1 MILINN
7 PKFDI
12 AATTADDC
20 AAAGTIVP
28 HKRVLQ
34 GFANSALKAAA
45 VSWFVV
51 AAIGQLMFVYYLL
64 FLYGAAAARGDWLVL
79 NKVMPHGYVPGDSAG
94 NFAIM
99 LHIFLAVIIVVG
111 GLIQLIPMV
120 RQRAPMLHRWNGR
133 MFLLAVCL
141 TSLAG
146 LYMLWIR
153 GSVGDLIQHLGSTL
167 GALLIWLCAIMALR
181 HALARQLVV
190 HRRWALRL
198 YLVANAVWFYRI
210 ALMFWILLNHGPAG
224 FDPETFTGPTLNFL
238 SFAQTLLPLAVLEGY
253 FAVQQRGG
261 AIARIGFAAGLWVL
275 TVAMGVGIFGALMG
289 MWLPK
294 M

>member
-1 MILINN
+1 MSN

-12 AATTADDC
+12 PATQADDYS
-20 AAAGTIVP
+20 ASGVVVP
-28 HKRVLQ
+28 NKRTPQ
-34 GFANSALKAAA
+34 TFANIALKAAA
-45 VSWFVV
+45 VFWFVV
-51 AAIGQLMFVYYLL
+51 AATGQLMFVYYLI

-94 NFAIM
+94 NFAIV

-120 RQRAPMLHRWNGR
+120 RRHAPILHRWNGR
-133 MFLLAVCL
+133 VFMLAVCA

-167 GALLIWLCAIMALR
+167 DALLIWLCAIMALR

-210 ALMFWILLNHGPAG
+210 GLMFWILLNHGPAG
-224 FDPETFTGPTLNFL
+224 FDPETFTGPTLSFL
-238 SFAQTLLPLAVLEGY
+238 SFAQTLLPLAVLEVY
-253 FAVQQRGG
+253 FAVQRRGS
-261 AIARIGFAAGLWVL
+261 AVARFGFAAGLFLL
-275 TVAMGVGIFGALMG
+275 TVAMGIGIFGALMG

>member
-1 MILINN
+1 MTNQRL
-7 PKFDI
+7 DI
-12 AATTADDC
+12 PATTAINGKKHT
-20 AAAGTIVP
+20 AQA
-28 HKRVLQ
+28 
-34 GFANSALKAAA
+34 FASIALKTAA
-45 VSWFVV
+45 VFWFVV

-94 NFAIM
+94 NFAIV
-99 LHIFLAVIIVVG
+99 LHIFLAVIIVIG
-111 GLIQLIPMV
+111 GLIQLLPMV
-120 RQRAPMLHRWNGR
+120 RQRAPALHRWNGR
-133 MFLLAVCL
+133 VFLLAVCT

-153 GSVGDLIQHLGSTL
+153 GSVGDLPQHLGSTF
-167 GALLIWLCAIMALR
+167 GAMLIWLCAFMALR
-181 HALARQLVV
+181 HALARQIAV

-210 ALMFWILLNHGPAG
+210 GLMFWILLNHGPAG
-224 FDPETFTGPTLNFL
+224 FDPDTFTGPTLNVL
-238 SFAQTLLPLAVLEGY
+238 SFAQTLLPLAVLEVY
-253 FAVQQRGG
+253 FAVQRHDN
-261 AIARIGFAAGLWVL
+261 AVARIAFAAGLLLL